1 MIDSLPL
8 ASGVSCC
15 RCRIEVRSSLPA
27 PAMTWILAFACKL
40 YLSASTSLYSLKSL
54 KQQEPVKVSSSSSF
68 SSSFLVSSLPT
79 LELDNPHAS
88 SPLQLQTSLLM
99 SWTIYGLLCLW
110 EFLIEESSPFRL
122 PSLYFYLKS
131 ALLLLVSFPALRIN
145 ALIFDYLV
153 LAIDSAAL
161 RWGHSSGAQW
171 RLPLTAFELLLTLP
185 IQLLEIIFPSVDDAE
200 NLGSSHDQNSMPDS
214 NSSGFLLG
222 ETSLKSIVVMTDLD
236 DTQPSSP
243 PSSSS
248 LPSYNKD
255 MSADSRLTPRS
266 AAASAFS
273 ASSSP
278 LELLREESSSVR
290 LKSLSSIASRL
301 RPSSRPASIPSSS
314 SSVKDKTAT
323 TPVNRR
329 SNPGSTSS
337 SSFVQSLRQVNR
349 NPYN

>member
-161 RWGHSSGAQW
+161 RWGHSSGAHW

-200 NLGSSHDQNSMPDS
+200 DLDSSHDQNSMPDT
-214 NSSGFLLG
+214 NSSGFLLR
-222 ETSLKSIVVMTDLD
+222 ETSQKSPVVTDLD

-255 MSADSRLTPRS
+255 ISAGSRLTPRP

-290 LKSLSSIASRL
+290 LKSLSSVASRL

-314 SSVKDKTAT
+314 SSAKDKTAT
-323 TPVNRR
+323 TPVSRR

-337 SSFVQSLRQVNR
+337 SFAQSLRQVNR
-349 NPYN
+349 KLQ

>member
-161 RWGHSSGAQW
+161 RWGHSSGAHW

-200 NLGSSHDQNSMPDS
+200 DLVSSHDQNSMPDS

-222 ETSLKSIVVMTDLD
+222 ETSLKSTVVTDLD
-236 DTQPSSP
+236 DAQPSSP

-255 MSADSRLTPRS
+255 ISADSRLTPRS

-290 LKSLSSIASRL
+290 LKSLSSVASRL

-314 SSVKDKTAT
+314 SSAKDKTAT
-323 TPVNRR
+323 TPVSRR

-337 SSFVQSLRQVNR
+337 SFAQSLRQVNR
-349 NPYN
+349 KLQ